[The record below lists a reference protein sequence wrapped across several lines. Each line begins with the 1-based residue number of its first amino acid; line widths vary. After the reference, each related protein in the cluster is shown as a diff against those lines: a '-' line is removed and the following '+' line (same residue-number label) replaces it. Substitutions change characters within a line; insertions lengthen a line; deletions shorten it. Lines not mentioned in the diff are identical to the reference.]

1 MLSRRTVLR
10 GLAIGLALLTSA
22 CNKPLPDN
30 FDLAGLWCE
39 GMEGLCLPDNN
50 DHTNLYLF
58 SQLALPKKPQNK
70 IKSRYR
76 LMSAWINS
84 PEKLGGEHT
93 DYCRTASTRGTGQ
106 YSA

>member
-58 SQLALPKKPQNK
+58 SQLALPEKPQ
-70 IKSRYR
+70 IKYFAAIDQCP
-76 LMSAWINS
+76 LDQLAQ
-84 PEKLGGEHT
+84 KYGGEHT
-93 DYCRTASTRGTGQ
+93 DYFRTASTRGTGQ
-106 YSA
+106 YST